1 LKTTQLNKSIVQLDI
16 MKSPQK
22 FLRNL
27 PSKPG
32 IYMMLGKKDNVL
44 YVGKAKD
51 LKKRIPHYFQSKLSD
66 PKSTLLMTKV
76 CKIDFTVTNTETEAL
91 LLEYTLIKKCKPTYN
106 VVLRDDKSYPYIY
119 ISGNHDYPRVEFKR
133 KDRLEKGEYFGPYP
147 NVTAVRETLAEL
159 QKVFLVRQCKD
170 SYFKNRS
177 RPCLQYQIKRCSAPC
192 VDLISEKDYSNDV
205 KSTASFLKGRNT
217 SIINSLARKMDKL
230 SRNQNYEEA
239 SRYRDQIKRLR
250 VIQAKQLN
258 TANNKHD
265 MDVIG
270 IASSGSVHCVAV
282 LFVRNGIVSGSKN
295 HYLKISGYTDKLT
308 IQYGFLTQH
317 YCGIKSPSEIIV
329 PEEISN
335 KVLMEDSFS
344 VKSGRKVRLSNKV
357 RGHRLRWLTLANNN
371 AKHGLQYK
379 ISNDSSLVSQF
390 NNLGQL
396 FLKNKMPRRLECFD
410 VSHISGEATVA
421 SCVVFDDSGPLKNE
435 YRRFNIK
442 SSQHGDD
449 YIALSEAIER
459 RYEKIVKNEAK
470 MPDILFLDGGKGQLS
485 SCVNVLK
492 RLGITNLKVIAIAK
506 GKSRKPGAEK
516 LFVTERKAPLKL
528 PVDSPAMHL
537 IQRIRDEAHRF
548 AVIGHR
554 QKRRMNRNKSK
565 LDGIDGLGPKKRREL
580 LKQFGGIHGVIDA
593 GVDDLIKINGI
604 SKSMSV
610 RIYNNLHN
618 DN

>member
-1 LKTTQLNKSIVQLDI
+1 
-16 MKSPQK
+16 MKSSQK
-22 FLRNL
+22 FLGSL

-32 IYMMLGKKDNVL
+32 IYRMLDKKDNLL

-66 PKSTLLMTKV
+66 PKSKFLMTKV
-76 CKIDFTVTNTETEAL
+76 CNIEFTVTNTETEAL
-91 LLEYTLIKKCKPTYN
+91 LLEYTLIKKNKPKYN

-119 ISGNHDYPRVEFKR
+119 LSDNHDYPRVEFKR
-133 KDRLEKGEYFGPYP
+133 KNRHEKGKYFGPYP
-147 NVTAVRETLAEL
+147 NVTAVKETLAEL

-170 SYFKNRS
+170 SFFKNRS

-192 VDLISEKDYSNDV
+192 VDLISKEEYSNDV
-205 KSTASFLKGRNT
+205 KSTVSFLKGRNT
-217 SIINSLARKMDKL
+217 SIVNSLARKMDKL
-230 SRNQNYEEA
+230 SDKQKYEEA
-239 SRYRDQIKRLR
+239 SRCRDQIKRLK

-258 TANNKHD
+258 TGNNKHD

-270 IASSGSVHCVAV
+270 IASSGSVHCVTV

-295 HYLKISGYTDKLT
+295 HYLRISGYTDKMA

-317 YCGIKSPSEIIV
+317 YFAIKPPPEIIV
-329 PEEISN
+329 PESLNN
-335 KVLMEDSFS
+335 KELMEDSFS
-344 VKSGRKVRLSNKV
+344 IKSGRKVRLSNKV

-379 ISNDSSLVSQF
+379 TSNESSLASQF
-390 NNLGQL
+390 NDLGGL
-396 FLKNKMPRRLECFD
+396 FLKNKIPKRLECFD

-421 SCVVFDDSGPLKNE
+421 SCVVFNNAGPLKNE

-442 SSQHGDD
+442 SSHRGDD
-449 YIALSEAIER
+449 YIALSEAITR
-459 RYEKIVKNEAK
+459 RYQKVIKNEAK

-485 SCVNVLK
+485 SCVDVLRK
-492 RLGITNLKVIAIAK
+492 LGITNLKVIAIAK
-506 GKSRKPGAEK
+506 GRSRKPTTEQ
-516 LFVTERKAPLKL
+516 LFVAARKTPLKL

-537 IQRIRDEAHRF
+537 IRRIRDEAHRF

-554 QKRRMNRNKSK
+554 QKRRMNRNKSR
-565 LDGIDGLGPKKRREL
+565 LDGIEGLGPKRRKEL

-593 GVDDLIKINGI
+593 GVDDLMKVQGI
-604 SKSMSV
+604 SKLMSI

-618 DN
+618 SN

>member
-1 LKTTQLNKSIVQLDI
+1 

-22 FLRNL
+22 FLGSL

-32 IYMMLGKKDNVL
+32 IYRMLDKKDNLL

-66 PKSTLLMTKV
+66 PKSKFLMTKV
-76 CKIDFTVTNTETEAL
+76 CNIDFTVTNTETEAL
-91 LLEYTLIKKCKPTYN
+91 LLEYTLIKKNKPKYN

-119 ISGNHDYPRVEFKR
+119 LSDNHDYPRVEFKR
-133 KDRLEKGEYFGPYP
+133 KNRHEKGKYFGPYP
-147 NVTAVRETLAEL
+147 NVTAVKETLAEL

-170 SYFKNRS
+170 SFFKNRS

-192 VDLISEKDYSNDV
+192 VDLISKEEYSNDV
-205 KSTASFLKGRNT
+205 KSTVSFLKGRNT
-217 SIINSLARKMDKL
+217 SIVNSLARKMDKL
-230 SRNQNYEEA
+230 SDKQKYEEA
-239 SRYRDQIKRLR
+239 SRCRDQIKRLK

-258 TANNKHD
+258 TGNNKHD

-270 IASSGSVHCVAV
+270 IASSGSVHCVTV

-295 HYLKISGYTDKLT
+295 HYLRISGYTDKMA

-317 YCGIKSPSEIIV
+317 YFAIKPPPEIIV
-329 PEEISN
+329 PESLNN
-335 KVLMEDSFS
+335 KELMEDSFS
-344 VKSGRKVRLSNKV
+344 IKSGRKVRLSNKV

-379 ISNDSSLVSQF
+379 TSNESSLASQF
-390 NNLGQL
+390 NDLGGL
-396 FLKNKMPRRLECFD
+396 FLKNKIPKRLECFD

-421 SCVVFDDSGPLKNE
+421 SCVVFNNAGPLKNE

-442 SSQHGDD
+442 SSHRGDD
-449 YIALSEAIER
+449 YIALSEAITR
-459 RYEKIVKNEAK
+459 RYQKVIKNEAK

-485 SCVNVLK
+485 SCVDVLRK
-492 RLGITNLKVIAIAK
+492 LGITNLKVIAIAK
-506 GKSRKPGAEK
+506 GRSRKPTTEQ
-516 LFVTERKAPLKL
+516 LFVAARKTPLKL

-537 IQRIRDEAHRF
+537 IRRIRDEAHRF

-554 QKRRMNRNKSK
+554 QKRRMNRNKSR
-565 LDGIDGLGPKKRREL
+565 LDGIEGLGPKRRKEL

-593 GVDDLIKINGI
+593 GVDDLMKVQGI
-604 SKSMSV
+604 SKLMSI

-618 DN
+618 SN

>member
-1 LKTTQLNKSIVQLDI
+1 

-22 FLRNL
+22 FLGSL

-32 IYMMLGKKDNVL
+32 IYRMLGKKDNLL

-66 PKSTLLMTKV
+66 PKSKFLMTKV
-76 CKIDFTVTNTETEAL
+76 CNIEFTVTNTETEAL
-91 LLEYTLIKKCKPTYN
+91 LLEYTLIKKNKPKYN

-119 ISGNHDYPRVEFKR
+119 LSDNHDYPRVEFKR
-133 KDRLEKGEYFGPYP
+133 KNRHEKGKYFGPYP
-147 NVTAVRETLAEL
+147 NVTAVKETLAEL

-170 SYFKNRS
+170 SFFKNRS

-192 VDLISEKDYSNDV
+192 VDLISKEEYSNDV
-205 KSTASFLKGRNT
+205 KSTVSFLKGRNT
-217 SIINSLARKMDKL
+217 SIVNSLARKMDKL
-230 SRNQNYEEA
+230 SDKQKYEEA
-239 SRYRDQIKRLR
+239 SRCRDQIKRLK

-258 TANNKHD
+258 TGNNKHD

-270 IASSGSVHCVAV
+270 IASSGSVHCVTV

-295 HYLKISGYTDKLT
+295 HYLRISGYTDKMA

-317 YCGIKSPSEIIV
+317 YFAIKPPPEIIV
-329 PEEISN
+329 PESLNN
-335 KVLMEDSFS
+335 KELMEDSFS
-344 VKSGRKVRLSNKV
+344 IKSGRKVRLSNKV

-379 ISNDSSLVSQF
+379 TSNESSLASQF
-390 NNLGQL
+390 NDLGGL
-396 FLKNKMPRRLECFD
+396 FLKNKIPKRLECFD

-421 SCVVFDDSGPLKNE
+421 SCVVFNNAGPLKNE

-442 SSQHGDD
+442 SSHRGDD
-449 YIALSEAIER
+449 YIALSEAITR
-459 RYEKIVKNEAK
+459 RYQKVIKNEAK

-485 SCVNVLK
+485 SCVDVLRK
-492 RLGITNLKVIAIAK
+492 LGITNLKVIAIAK
-506 GKSRKPGAEK
+506 GRSRKPTTEQ
-516 LFVTERKAPLKL
+516 LFVAARKTPLKL

-537 IQRIRDEAHRF
+537 IRRIRDEAHRF

-554 QKRRMNRNKSK
+554 QKRRMNRNKSR
-565 LDGIDGLGPKKRREL
+565 LDGIEGLGPKRRKEL

-593 GVDDLIKINGI
+593 GVDDLMKVQGI
-604 SKSMSV
+604 SKLMSI

-618 DN
+618 SN